1 MTELSSLH
9 VKITG
14 DNSQLKAAVN
24 ESIGLTD
31 QFGRSLATTTKASD
45 SADAAAKRRI
55 ATLKKNAQA
64 GIAATR
70 ANRDLTTGYNAQKL
84 SANQL
89 SAANRAMAGS
99 FRLTGASMAMMTK
112 EVRNSRFHTAN
123 LGAQFND
130 IFVMMAA
137 GQNPLVLAMQQGTQ
151 VSQVFTAMG
160 GGPRDNVLALWDA
173 LKKVVS
179 PMSLLTIGVIAGGA
193 ALFQWATKAD
203 EAEDAAD
210 ALTERIK
217 AARDASESLNYQLSA
232 LRIGVDDTEL
242 AFLQE
247 LTKAQ
252 EDLTAEIEKRARS
265 QGQSNRNDASAIEA
279 ARERVTAA
287 REELRAYQEQ
297 VAEKERLLNYA
308 KQVSDQEREIW
319 EAANKVSMESAENV
333 ELVRLMDQGLKAA
346 TIQAMQLA
354 GVDIA
359 SGVEAAQI
367 AAAQLSQDLNISF
380 QAARDMMALQRT
392 MRYSGRG
399 GSAQYDDRAGV
410 FNPTPETEKAA
421 EALLNPKRGRSRAT
435 NNPVP
440 NQLAGLQ
447 GELRSPA
454 EQLEFEFAEKQ
465 EIMAAALQQELV
477 TKQEHDRMMEG
488 LQQAHSDK
496 MNQIA
501 RTEWEA
507 KLAGYAGAF
516 GDLATLANS
525 ENQRLAAIGRAAGL
539 IQLGIEGVQA
549 ASSAWQK
556 GMAIGGPPVA
566 GAFAAASVL
575 KTAALMGQM
584 RAQNPNPAAAITGGG
599 SGGTAAG
606 AGSSGGGGGGGAAPI
621 TSFSF
626 TIQNDPMGYGEAF
639 ARQIIDQVNAAQRDG
654 GRVQGF
660 INRA

>member
-14 DNSQLKAAVN
+14 DNSQLKAAVR

-31 QFGRSLATTTKASD
+31 QFGRSLATSTKASD
-45 SADAAAKRRI
+45 DADAAAKRRI

-70 ANRDLTTGYNAQKL
+70 ATRDLTTGYNAQKL
-84 SANQL
+84 SASQL

-99 FRLTGASMAMMTK
+99 FRLSGANVAIMTR

-123 LGAQFND
+123 LAAQFND
-130 IFVMMAA
+130 IGVMMAA
-137 GQNPLVLAMQQGTQ
+137 GQSPFILAMQQGTQ

-160 GGPRDNVLALWDA
+160 GTPKDNMLALFDA
-173 LKKVVS
+173 LKRVVS
-179 PMSLLTIGVIAGGA
+179 PMSLLTIGAIAGAA
-193 ALFQWATKAD
+193 ALVQWGMKAYGASEDGETFDDKLQEINASLAEGERRIEAYNRGFENVASLAVDNEIRSITEQIIALD
-203 EAEDAAD
+203 EAIKTVEDMGPGLTRSVARQEERLALMREEQNVLRQTLSDLETRNRREEEAEAAYKRNLAAQQAAKAAIEQGVTTITNLVTLAEKLSDAAWD
-210 ALTERIK
+210 SADGFK
-217 AARDASESLNYQLSA
+217 AAVRNMGIANLAAEQSQLGRGSMGAGGPSTAAERFEAQDGIFITRDTAS
-232 LRIGVDDTEL
+232 RGGGG
-242 AFLQE
+242 
-247 LTKAQ
+247 
-252 EDLTAEIEKRARS
+252 R
-265 QGQSNRNDASAIEA
+265 GASAA
-279 ARERVTAA
+279 
-287 REELRAYQEQ
+287 
-297 VAEKERLLNYA
+297 
-308 KQVSDQEREIW
+308 
-319 EAANKVSMESAENV
+319 
-333 ELVRLMDQGLKAA
+333 
-346 TIQAMQLA
+346 
-354 GVDIA
+354 
-359 SGVEAAQI
+359 
-367 AAAQLSQDLNISF
+367 
-380 QAARDMMALQRT
+380 
-392 MRYSGRG
+392 
-399 GSAQYDDRAGV
+399 
-410 FNPTPETEKAA
+410 
-421 EALLNPKRGRSRAT
+421 
-435 NNPVP
+435 NPVP

-454 EQLEFEFAEKQ
+454 EQLEAEFAEKQ